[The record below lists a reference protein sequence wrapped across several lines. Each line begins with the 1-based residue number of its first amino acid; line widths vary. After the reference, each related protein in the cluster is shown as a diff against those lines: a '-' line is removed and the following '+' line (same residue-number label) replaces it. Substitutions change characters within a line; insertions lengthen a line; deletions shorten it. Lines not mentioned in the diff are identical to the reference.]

1 MDKRLEERY
10 IVIKLKY
17 LNKIDPSKGIEGAIR
32 KLGQGAMVDCVVV
45 EEDWPEYKP
54 TVDAIMTRV
63 TKENLPPLPEGVMPW
78 DDIDTYGPS

>member
-10 IVIKLKY
+10 IVIKLKDLDELELY
-17 LNKIDPSKGIEGAIR
+17 DLRNYISDNNIPTR
-32 KLGQGAMVDCVVV
+32 DCVVV

-63 TKENLPPLPEGVMPW
+63 TRENLPPLPEGAMPW

>member
-10 IVIKLKY
+10 VVIKLKH
-17 LNKIDPSKGIEGAIR
+17 LNHVQKVELSDFLQDNGIST
-32 KLGQGAMVDCVVV
+32 VDCVVV

-78 DDIDTYGPS
+78 DDVDTYGPS